1 MEPKVTPDEKITMN
15 ALDSFDPFA
24 RQGQVQRQQPQQQ
37 PEINK
42 QPRDFSHLDEPMIK
56 LDRKPKRRRKPVPK
70 VLEKMELP
78 TPEEIK
84 QPIIEDVTEKV
95 PFNDTLQ
102 SNIVESRTNEGLPSY
117 RAEFAGRDIFVGF
130 SANKATNPITTLA
143 LIHIALDFGRDKIRF
158 DVSSDENNFYKSR
171 NDLAEKF
178 LATDAKWL
186 LLLDNNIIPSIGR
199 PQWAKATIGA
209 ARNIHDSHLQKHIVH
224 RLVGAGKSLVG
235 AAYFANLNDASID
248 CSKSDLG
255 KKARICTDSVE
266 AVDWVGSGCL
276 LIHRR
281 VFQDIK
287 RKFPDIKHGPF
298 YPDDISF
305 CKKAMDAGHQPH
317 IDLGVPVFNVGIKAY

>member
-1 MEPKVTPDEKITMN
+1 
-15 ALDSFDPFA
+15 
-24 RQGQVQRQQPQQQ
+24 
-37 PEINK
+37 
-42 QPRDFSHLDEPMIK
+42 
-56 LDRKPKRRRKPVPK
+56 
-70 VLEKMELP
+70 MELP

-84 QPIIEDVTEKV
+84 QPIIEDVAEKV

-143 LIHIALDFGRDKIRF
+143 LINIALDFGRDKIRF

-224 RLVGAGKSLVG
+224 RLIGAGKSLVG
-235 AAYFANLNDASID
+235 AAYFANLDDASID
-248 CSKSDLG
+248 CSKTDLG
-255 KKARICTDSVE
+255 KKARVCTDSVE
-266 AVDWVGSGCL
+266 PVDWVGSGCL

-281 VFQDIK
+281 VLQDIK
-287 RKFPDIKHGPF
+287 KKFPDIKHGPF